1 MVQVSVNLQV
11 PKQKLSPNN
20 VKRGR
25 YALANQAL
33 SDMNPFV
40 PMLEGVLRQTGQVS
54 GDGAELIWNTPY
66 AARLFYIY
74 MYNYTTPGTGPR
86 WDMRAKGMFMSD
98 WLKAFKKGAGW

>member
-20 VKRGR
+20 VKQGR

-33 SDMNPFV
+33 SDTNQFV
-40 PMLEGVLRQTGQVS
+40 PIREGILRGTGHTPANA
-54 GDGAELIWNTPY
+54 DALIWNTPY

-86 WDMRAKGMFMSD
+86 WDMRAKGMFMGD
-98 WLKAFKKGAGW
+98 WIKAFTKGAGW